1 MASVR
6 LSAGFTT
13 ATALAGCLALAG
25 CGGGGISSTPAPTPA
40 PTPTPTPS
48 PAPTPS
54 PTPTPTP
61 TPTATPAGI
70 NFDTAEYR
78 RSDGPTLHRA
88 ISAWQA
94 GADGKGVTISI
105 VDSGIDT
112 ANTEFA
118 GRIAASSRDV
128 VSGRQVANADDDHG
142 TQVALVA
149 AAARNNSGILGI
161 AWNATV
167 QMLRA
172 DTDGSCSSGD
182 GCTFS
187 DSNIAAGIDAAVNAG
202 ARVINLSLG
211 GDAANAVLR
220 NAVARAANAGV
231 VVVISAGNEGKSTA
245 AGVDPNNPDPLAASV
260 LQAAPGNV
268 IIVGSVDENG
278 TLSDFSNRPGT
289 LASSVIMAQG
299 QGICCVYD
307 GSQIRTTTNAQG
319 TFVTVVNGTSFAAP
333 QVSGAVA
340 LLAQAFPN
348 LTGAQIVSLLLR
360 TARDA
365 GAAGT
370 DSLYGRGILD
380 IANAFSPQGATS
392 LAGTA
397 TQVSLST
404 LAGATSTAMGD
415 AITGS
420 SVGTVMLDG
429 YQRAY
434 RLDLAAGLRSA
445 ALRPVL
451 HDSLSTGLRPLAI
464 DAGPVA
470 LAFTVDRRFGAVPMR
485 LEPGQQAQA
494 RVLAS
499 SVVTRLDKSL
509 DLALGWKVS
518 ADSLTARL
526 QQRHEPQFLVAGMAS
541 GLFTRPET
549 GMAARYRLGKLGL
562 TVSAERSVLVR
573 PDPLRERREDWMTQI
588 GFALDGGQGGAFDWR
603 LGLGL
608 MREER
613 TVLGARFADAL
624 GGGGATTATVSP
636 GLGWR
641 FGKGWALGATGSL
654 GFTRI
659 DSGAV
664 ATGGSRLVSS
674 SWSVDLS
681 REGVL
686 AGGDRLALR
695 VSQPLRVERGGLEL
709 NLPVAW
715 DYATQ
720 SATFARVPLSLAPKG
735 RELDAELAWA
745 TALWGGDASASVFF
759 RREPGHFVGAPDDG
773 GVAVR
778 WSRGF

>member
-1 MASVR
+1 MPRVGVSDRRFAN
-6 LSAGFTT
+6 L
-13 ATALAGCLALAG
+13 ALAACLVLAG
-25 CGGGGISSTPAPTPA
+25 CGGGGGVSSTPAPLPTPAPTPVPTPTPTPAPTPA
-40 PTPTPTPS
+40 PTPTPTPV
-48 PAPTPS
+48 
-54 PTPTPTP
+54 
-61 TPTATPAGI
+61 

-78 RSDGPTLHRA
+78 RSDGPSLHRA
-88 ISAWQA
+88 ITAWQA
-94 GADGKGVTISI
+94 GANGTGVTIGI
-105 VDSGIDT
+105 VDSGINT
-112 ANTEFA
+112 ANAEFS
-118 GRIAASSRDV
+118 GRIASASRDV
-128 VSGRQVANADDDHG
+128 VRSRPLTNADDDHG

-149 AAARNNSGILGI
+149 AAARNNSGVMGI
-161 AWNATV
+161 AWNATI

-172 DTDGSCSSGD
+172 DTEGSCTGTD
-182 GCTFS
+182 GCTFA
-187 DSNIAAGIDAAVNAG
+187 DDNIAAGIDAAVAAG
-202 ARVINLSLG
+202 ARVVNLSLG
-211 GDAANAVLR
+211 GDPASAVLR
-220 NAVARAANAGV
+220 NAVARAATAGAVIV
-231 VVVISAGNEGKSTA
+231 VSAGNEGKSTDE
-245 AGVDPNNPDPLAASV
+245 GVDPNNPDPLAKS
-260 LQAAPGNV
+260 LLDSAPGNV
-268 IIVGSVDENG
+268 LIVGSVDGNG
-278 TLSDFSNRPGT
+278 VLSDFSNRPGNSA
-289 LASSVIMAQG
+289 ASVLMAQG
-299 QGICCVYD
+299 EGVCCVYE
-307 GSQIRTTTNAQG
+307 GSQIKTTSNAQG

-370 DSLYGRGILD
+370 DGLYGRGILD
-380 IANAFSPQGATS
+380 IANAFSPQGATG
-392 LAGTA
+392 LAGTQVA
-397 TQVSLST
+397 VSLGD
-404 LAGATSTAMGD
+404 LAGTSSGAMGD
-415 AITGS
+415 AMTGAS
-420 SVGTVMLDG
+420 LGTVMLDS

-434 RLDLAAGLRSA
+434 KLNLAAGLRA
-445 ALRPVL
+445 GQARLPLHEALAGGGRPVAL
-451 HDSLSTGLRPLAI
+451 
-464 DAGPVA
+464 DASGFA
-470 LAFTVDRRFGAVPMR
+470 LAFTVDRRFGAVPLR
-485 LEPGQQAQA
+485 LAPGEGQQA

-499 SVVTRLDKSL
+499 SVVTRLDRSL

-518 ADSLTARL
+518 AESLTARL
-526 QQRHEPQFLVAGMAS
+526 QQRQEPQFLVAGMAS
-541 GLFTRPET
+541 GVFTRPET
-549 GMAARYRLGKLGL
+549 GVAARYRLGTLGL
-562 TVSAERSVLVR
+562 TVSAERSLLVR
-573 PDPLRERREDWMTQI
+573 SDPLRERREDRMTQF
-588 GFALDGGQGGAFDWR
+588 GLVLDGGRGGALDWR

-624 GGGGATTATVSP
+624 GGGGATTAMVSP

-641 FGKGWALGATGSL
+641 FGKGWVLGATGSL

-686 AGGDRLALR
+686 AGGDRLAFR

-720 SATFARVPLSLAPKG
+720 NATFARVPLSLAPKG

-745 TALWGGDASASVFF
+745 TAMWGGDASASVFF
-759 RREPGHFVGAPDDG
+759 RKEPGHFAGAADDG

>member
-1 MASVR
+1 MP
-6 LSAGFTT
+6 SARVCARFAT
-13 ATALAGCLALAG
+13 ATALAGCLALGG
-25 CGGGGISSTPAPTPA
+25 CGGGGVSSTPSPTPPPAPTPTPTPTPA
-40 PTPTPTPS
+40 PTPTPT
-48 PAPTPS
+48 A
-54 PTPTPTP
+54 
-61 TPTATPAGI
+61 TPTAT

-78 RSDGPTLHRA
+78 RSDGPNLHRA

-94 GADGKGVTISI
+94 GADGRGVTISI

-118 GRIAASSRDV
+118 GRIASSSRDV
-128 VSGRQVANADDDHG
+128 VSGRQVANANDDHG

-172 DTDGSCSSGD
+172 DTEGSCTGTD

-187 DSNIAAGIDAAVNAG
+187 DSNIAAGIDAAVTAG

-231 VVVISAGNEGKSTA
+231 VVVISAGNEGKSTE
-245 AGVDPNNPDPLAASV
+245 AGVDPNNPDPLAASI

-289 LASSVIMAQG
+289 LASSVLMAQG

-348 LTGAQIVSLLLR
+348 LTGTQIVSLLLR

-370 DSLYGRGILD
+370 DSFYGRGILD
-380 IANAFSPQGATS
+380 IANAFSPQGATA

-397 TQVSLST
+397 TQVSLSS
-404 LAGATSTAMGD
+404 LAGTTSTAMGD

-420 SVGTVMLDG
+420 SVGTVMLDS

-434 RLDLAAGLRSA
+434 RLDLAAGLRSVG
-445 ALRPVL
+445 LRPVL
-451 HDSLSTGLRPLAI
+451 HDTLSTGLRPLAI

-485 LEPGQQAQA
+485 LAPEQQAQA

-499 SVVTRLDKSL
+499 SIVTRLDRSL
-509 DLALGWKVS
+509 DVAMGWKVS
-518 ADSLTARL
+518 AESLTARL
-526 QQRHEPQFLVAGMAS
+526 QQRREPQFLVAGMAS
-541 GLFTRPET
+541 GVFTRPET
-549 GMAARYRLGKLGL
+549 GMAARYRLGRLGL
-562 TVSAERSVLVR
+562 TVSAERSMLVR
-573 PDPLRERREDWMTQI
+573 PDPLRERREDRMTQI

-613 TVLGARFADAL
+613 TVLGARFVDVL

-654 GFTRI
+654 GFTQI
-659 DSGAV
+659 DAGAV
-664 ATGGSRLVSS
+664 ATSGSRLVSS

-681 REGVL
+681 REGVV
-686 AGGDRLALR
+686 ADGDRLAFRL
-695 VSQPLRVERGGLEL
+695 SQPLRVERGGLDL

-720 SATFARVPLSLAPKG
+720 TATFARVPLSLAPKG

-759 RREPGHFVGAPDDG
+759 RKEPGHFAGAADDG

-778 WSRGF
+778 WLRGF

>member
-1 MASVR
+1 MVGMRWIGHVAIISLAVG
-6 LSAGFTT
+6 LS
-13 ATALAGCLALAG
+13 G
-25 CGGGGISSTPAPTPA
+25 CGGGGGVASTPAPAPAPTPTPTPVPTPTPA
-40 PTPTPTPS
+40 PTPTPT
-48 PAPTPS
+48 
-54 PTPTPTP
+54 
-61 TPTATPAGI
+61 

-78 RSDGPTLHRA
+78 RSDGPSLHNA
-88 ISAWQA
+88 VTAWQA
-94 GADGKGVTISI
+94 GANGAGTTIAI
-105 VDSGIDT
+105 VNSGINT

-118 GRIAASSRDV
+118 GRIATSSRDV
-128 VSGRQVANADDDHG
+128 AGSRGLVNADDDHG
-142 TQVALVA
+142 TQVALTA
-149 AAARNNSGILGI
+149 AAARNNSGIMGI
-161 AWNATV
+161 AWGATV

-172 DTDGSCSSGD
+172 DTPGSCTGSD

-187 DSNIAAGIDAAVNAG
+187 DENIAAGMDAAVRAG

-211 GDAANAVLR
+211 GDPGNATLR
-220 NAVARAANAGV
+220 AAVARAAAAGV
-231 VVVISAGNEGKSTA
+231 VVIVSAGNEGKST
-245 AGVDPNNPDPLAASV
+245 DPAIDPTNPDPFAVSV
-260 LQAAPGNV
+260 LQAGSGNV
-268 IIVGSVDENG
+268 IIVGSVNSSG
-278 TLSDFSNRPGT
+278 LASDFSNKAGT
-289 LASSVIMAQG
+289 SAASVLMAQG
-299 QGICCVYD
+299 EEICCVYE
-307 GSQIRTTTNAQG
+307 GSTIKTTTNAQG

-348 LTGAQIVSLLLR
+348 LTGTQIVDLLLR

-365 GAAGT
+365 GATGT
-370 DSLYGRGILD
+370 DAIYGRGILD
-380 IANAFSPQGATS
+380 IARAFSPQGTTG
-392 LAGTA
+392 LAGTQVA
-397 TQVSLST
+397 VSLDG
-404 LAGATSTAMGD
+404 LAGTSSGAMGD
-415 AITGS
+415 ALAS
-420 SVGTVMLDG
+420 ASLGTVMLDG

-434 RLDLAAGLRSA
+434 KLNLAAGLRVGQA
-445 ALRPVL
+445 RLPLHEALAGGGRPV
-451 HDSLSTGLRPLAI
+451 AM
-464 DAGPVA
+464 DASGFA
-470 LAFTVDRRFGAVPMR
+470 LAFTVDRRFGAVPLR
-485 LEPGQQAQA
+485 LAPGEGQQA

-499 SVVTRLDKSL
+499 SVVTRLDRSL

-518 ADSLTARL
+518 AESLTARL
-526 QQRHEPQFLVAGMAS
+526 QQRGEAQFLVAGMAS
-541 GLFTRPET
+541 GVFTRPET
-549 GMAARYRLGKLGL
+549 GMAARYRLGRLGL
-562 TVSAERSVLVR
+562 TVLAERGVLVR
-573 PDPLRERREDWMTQI
+573 SDPLRERREDRMTQL
-588 GFALDGGQGGAFDWR
+588 GVALDGGQGGALDWR

-613 TVLGARFADAL
+613 TVLGARFADVL

-641 FGKGWALGATGSL
+641 FGKGWSLGATGSL

-664 ATGGSRLVSS
+664 ATGGSRLLSS

-695 VSQPLRVERGGLEL
+695 VSQPLRVERGGLDL

-759 RREPGHFVGAPDDG
+759 RKEPGHFAGAADDG
-773 GVAVR
+773 GFAVR

>member
-1 MASVR
+1 MSGIR
-6 LSAGFTT
+6 WLSHT
-13 ATALAGCLALAG
+13 AVVALAVGLSG
-25 CGGGGISSTPAPTPA
+25 CGGGGGGVSSTPAPVPAPTPA
-40 PTPTPTPS
+40 PTPTPS
-48 PAPTPS
+48 PTPVPA
-54 PTPTPTP
+54 PTPTPT
-61 TPTATPAGI
+61 TT

-78 RSDGPTLHRA
+78 RSDGPSLHNA
-88 ISAWQA
+88 IAAWQA
-94 GADGKGVTISI
+94 GASGAGTTIAI
-105 VDSGIDT
+105 VDSGINT
-112 ANTEFA
+112 TNTEFA
-118 GRIAASSRDV
+118 GRIASSSRDV
-128 VSGRQVANADDDHG
+128 VGTRALVNPDDDHG
-142 TQVALVA
+142 TQVALTA
-149 AAARNNSGILGI
+149 AAARNSSGIMGI
-161 AWNATV
+161 AWGATV
-167 QMLRA
+167 QVLRA
-172 DTDGSCSSGD
+172 DTPGTCTGTD
-182 GCTFS
+182 GCSFS
-187 DSNIAAGIDAAVNAG
+187 DENIAAGIDAAIGAG

-211 GDAANAVLR
+211 GDPGSSTLR
-220 NAVARAANAGV
+220 NAVARAASAGV
-231 VVVISAGNEGKSTA
+231 VVIVSAGNDGDSTE
-245 AGVDPNNPDPLAASV
+245 AGIDPNNPDPFAQSV
-260 LQAAPGNV
+260 LQSGSGNV
-268 IIVGSVDENG
+268 IVVGSVNG
-278 TLSDFSNRPGT
+278 SGMISAFSNRPGT
-289 LASSVIMAQG
+289 SAASVLMAQG
-299 QGICCVYD
+299 EEVCCVYD
-307 GSQIRTTTNAQG
+307 GSTIKTETTAQG

-333 QVSGAVA
+333 QVSGAGA

-348 LTGAQIVSLLLR
+348 LTGGQIVDLLLR
-360 TARDA
+360 SARDA
-365 GAAGT
+365 GATGT
-370 DSLYGRGILD
+370 DTTYGRGILD
-380 IANAFSPQGATS
+380 IARAFSPQGATG
-392 LAGTA
+392 LAGTQVA
-397 TQVSLST
+397 VSLDGLT
-404 LAGATSTAMGD
+404 ATSSGAMGD
-415 AITGS
+415 ALAGASI
-420 SVGTVMLDG
+420 GTVMLDG

-434 RLDLAAGLRSA
+434 KLNLAAGLRAGQSRLPLHE
-445 ALRPVL
+445 ALAGGGRPV
-451 HDSLSTGLRPLAI
+451 AM
-464 DAGPVA
+464 DASGFA
-470 LAFTVDRRFGAVPMR
+470 LAFTVDRRFGAVPLR
-485 LEPGQQAQA
+485 LAPGEGQQA

-499 SVVTRLDKSL
+499 SVVTRIDRSL

-518 ADSLTARL
+518 AESLTARL
-526 QQRHEPQFLVAGMAS
+526 QQRREPQFLVAGMAS
-541 GLFTRPET
+541 GVFTRPET

-573 PDPLRERREDWMTQI
+573 PDPLRERREDRMTQI

-664 ATGGSRLVSS
+664 ATGGSQLVSS

-735 RELDAELAWA
+735 RELDGELAWA

-759 RREPGHFVGAPDDG
+759 RREPGHFAGAPGDG